1 MSTYD
6 LHRYNALVEKLKAR
20 MCELTLEELTAVNSV
35 VETFLSDRSAANP
48 YHPLT
53 EEQLIE
59 RIDLSLVHV
68 AQGLCQDS
76 EEMEAE
82 LTAEFDL

>member
-6 LHRYNALVEKLKAR
+6 LHRHNALVEKLKAR
-20 MCELTLEELTAVNSV
+20 MTELTLEELTAVNSV
-35 VETFLSDRSAANP
+35 VEAFISDRSAANP
-48 YHPLT
+48 FHPLT

-59 RIDLSLVHV
+59 RIDLSLEHV

-82 LTAEFDL
+82 LIREFDL

>member
-6 LHRYNALVEKLKAR
+6 LHRHNALVEKLKAR
-20 MCELTLEELTAVNSV
+20 MTELTLEELTAVNSV
-35 VETFLSDRSAANP
+35 VEAFISDRSAANP

-59 RIDLSLVHV
+59 RIDLSLEHV

-82 LTAEFDL
+82 LIREFDL